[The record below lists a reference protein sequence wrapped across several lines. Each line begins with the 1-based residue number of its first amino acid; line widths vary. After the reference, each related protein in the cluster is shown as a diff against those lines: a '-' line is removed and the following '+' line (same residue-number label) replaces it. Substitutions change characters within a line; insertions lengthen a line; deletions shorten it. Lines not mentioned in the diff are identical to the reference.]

1 MLGGLFIGMIEAFVT
16 AYVHDGLKWADATV
30 FAVLV
35 LVLVFR
41 PSGILGK
48 QAIVKV

>member
-1 MLGGLFIGMIEAFVT
+1 VT